1 MALMPDRHLSGNSVN
16 WKNWESKL
24 KFTTCAECF
33 KKHGTI
39 YDTTFERD
47 DIMPIHPNGLC
58 ELPSMRTKM
67 AGTVTKLGPLG
78 ADAQLCYLKKL
89 PDFYVTKKDALKSGW
104 KRALGNL
111 NDVLPGKSLGGD
123 IFYNDLGK
131 LPSEASRVWRE
142 ADFDYTRGYSRKESN
157 TIWFINRYFRPIC
170 VKTSRNT
177 TVLHRVL
184 P

>member
-1 MALMPDRHLSGNSVN
+1 
-16 WKNWESKL
+16 
-24 KFTTCAECF
+24 
-33 KKHGTI
+33 
-39 YDTTFERD
+39 
-47 DIMPIHPNGLC
+47 
-58 ELPSMRTKM
+58 M

-111 NDVLPGKSLGGD
+111 NDVLPGKSIGGD

-142 ADFDYTRGYSRKESN
+142 ADFDYIRGYSRKESN
-157 TIWFINRYFRPIC
+157 TIWFIKRYFRPIC

>member
-1 MALMPDRHLSGNSVN
+1 
-16 WKNWESKL
+16 
-24 KFTTCAECF
+24 
-33 KKHGTI
+33 
-39 YDTTFERD
+39 
-47 DIMPIHPNGLC
+47 
-58 ELPSMRTKM
+58 M

-142 ADFDYTRGYSRKESN
+142 ADFDYIRGYRNDKRILYSN
-157 TIWFINRYFRPIC
+157 DGLLFATYDHYQTFYEI
-170 VKTSRNT
+170 
-177 TVLHRVL
+177 L